1 MTAQLPLALDLR
13 HAPGLDDFV
22 VGRNRELLDQL
33 RRALDGDGEY
43 LIFISGPAGSGRSH
57 LLLGQCN
64 AAEHSGLRAVYLPL
78 REHRSLTPAM
88 LEGLEQFDLLAI
100 DDVDTIAGDD
110 DWENALFNL
119 FNRCRDAQRRL
130 LFSAGSGPATL
141 AIRLP
146 DLRSRLSWGLTIALH
161 ALDDD
166 GRRDLL
172 QALAERRAMRLPD
185 DVARYLLERA
195 PRHPRDLV
203 DLVDRL
209 DRASLAEKRHLTI
222 PFVRSCLG
230 LGTGA

>member
-22 VGRNRELLDQL
+22 VGRNRELLEQL
-33 RRALDGDGEY
+33 RRALDGDGER
-43 LIFISGPAGSGRSH
+43 LIFISGPPGSGRSH

-64 AAEHSGLRAVYLPL
+64 AAEQSGLRSVYLPL
-78 REHRSLTPAM
+78 REKLSLMPVM

-100 DDVDTIAGDD
+100 DDVDAIAGDD

-119 FNRCRDAQRRL
+119 FNRCRDNHRRL
-130 LFSAGSGPATL
+130 LFSAAGGPAAL
-141 AIRLP
+141 PIRLP

-161 ALDDD
+161 GLDDD
-166 GRRDLL
+166 GRRQLL
-172 QALAERRAMRLPD
+172 QVLAERRAMRLPD

-195 PRHPRDLV
+195 SRHPRDLV
-203 DLVDRL
+203 ELVARL

-222 PFVRSCLG
+222 PFVRNYLDS
-230 LGTGA
+230 